1 MDPNSLQRLPG
12 TAYINKLEPAAQA
25 QTPFAQ
31 FDTLTP
37 DEPIWVWKVVKRLL
51 NFPNTILNSHVVQTP
66 SNTFSTQFQQGD
78 G

>member
-25 QTPFAQ
+25 QTPFSE
-31 FDTLTP
+31 FDALTP
-37 DEPIWVWKVVKRLL
+37 DEPIWVWKVVKQLL
-51 NFPNTILNSHVVQTP
+51 NVLHTTRNSHALQTP